1 MFHLFCVPG
10 DKTDR
15 RKTMDIQDKKINKSL
30 VIRLLDKAYNRA
42 INPAITLGDSYLQGK
57 GDINDQVN
65 QLIKYQVAKTSATG
79 FITGMGGLVTLPVAI
94 PADVAAT
101 IYVQTKMIA
110 AIAHMGGY
118 DIRDDK
124 VKTLVYI
131 CLVGDAVKDVLTEM
145 GVSIARRSLLRV
157 SGESFSKLLP
167 FVGGIIAGTING
179 ITTKAMGEI
188 ARKTFIG
195 EELVVSC

>member
-1 MFHLFCVPG
+1 
-10 DKTDR
+10 
-15 RKTMDIQDKKINKSL
+15 MDIQDKKINKSL

-79 FITGMGGLVTLPVAI
+79 FVTGMGGLITLPVAI

-131 CLVGDAVKDVLTEM
+131 CLVGDAVKDVLTEV

-195 EELVVSC
+195 NQLLVVGC

>member
-1 MFHLFCVPG
+1 
-10 DKTDR
+10 
-15 RKTMDIQDKKINKSL
+15 MDIQEKKINKSL
-30 VIRLLDKAYNRA
+30 VIQLLDKAYNRA
-42 INPAITLGDSYLQGK
+42 INPAIVLGDSYLQGK
-57 GDINDQVN
+57 GDINEQVN

-79 FITGMGGLVTLPVAI
+79 FITGMGGLITLPVAI

-145 GVSIARRSLLRV
+145 GVSIARRSLVRV
-157 SGESFSKLLP
+157 SGKSLSRLLP
-167 FVGGIIAGTING
+167 FVGGIIGGTING

-195 EELVVSC
+195 DQLLVVGC